1 MRGEDADGAA
11 PDVDDGAVTCR
22 CEGCSSC
29 GVRPP
34 SGTEGEGTSVRGTH
48 QHERARC
55 WNEPQRYTNVD
66 AKRGTKYEGYRKLCK
81 PCMRRAAKT
90 RAQAVAEAESRRM
103 TVRRERTRTRAAGA
117 TPAKKPKKRTTTTT
131 TTTTTTDAIRT
142 LSTQADLSSS
152 ARRETIVLFGDSLTE
167 RSFEEGGFGAAI
179 ANEYRRFADVY
190 VRGYSGYNTTHA
202 LCVMDDV
209 FPSGAAPVLV
219 TVLFGSNDACDPHS
233 AAGNVQHV
241 PVDKY
246 EENLREMVRRIRRA
260 DRAPRVLFITPP
272 PVHDEAWMQNCA
284 ERSAQPNSGF
294 GALLRGDRPNR
305 TNAGIKPY
313 VAAMK
318 RVAESMR
325 VPLVDLHPALH
336 FSNGLVDES
345 QFVDGLHFS
354 EAGQR
359 QVAALVVD
367 AIREAFP
374 HLAAMASDG
383 VKCDYPDWKDLS
395 PTTYAAQIASHYQ
408 SQRPIEDE
416 A

>member
-1 MRGEDADGAA
+1 M
-11 PDVDDGAVTCR
+11 
-22 CEGCSSC
+22 
-29 GVRPP
+29 
-34 SGTEGEGTSVRGTH
+34 
-48 QHERARC
+48 
-55 WNEPQRYTNVD
+55 
-66 AKRGTKYEGYRKLCK
+66 
-81 PCMRRAAKT
+81 
-90 RAQAVAEAESRRM
+90 
-103 TVRRERTRTRAAGA
+103 GA
-117 TPAKKPKKRTTTTT
+117 TAAKKPKTSTTTR
-131 TTTTTTDAIRT
+131 TTTDAIRT
-142 LSTQADLSSS
+142 LSTPADLSLA

-179 ANEYRRFADVY
+179 ANEFRRFADVY

-209 FPSGAAPVLV
+209 FPRGAAPVLV
-219 TVLFGSNDACDPHS
+219 TVLFGSNDACDPNS

-246 EENLREMVRRIRRA
+246 EGNLTEMIRRIRRA
-260 DRAPRVLFITPP
+260 DRVPRVLFITPP

-318 RVAESMR
+318 RVAESMG

-374 HLAAMASDG
+374 NLAARASDG

-395 PTTYAAQIASHYQ
+395 PTTYAAQIASHHQ
-408 SQRPIEDE
+408 SQRPLEGE
-416 A
+416 P